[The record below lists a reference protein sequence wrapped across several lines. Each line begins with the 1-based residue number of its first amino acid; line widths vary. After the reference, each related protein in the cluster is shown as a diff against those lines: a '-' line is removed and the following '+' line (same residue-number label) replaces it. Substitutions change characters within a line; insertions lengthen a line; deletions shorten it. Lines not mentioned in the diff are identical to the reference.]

1 MSGVN
6 SFGKIFRW
14 TTFGESH
21 GPALGVVIDGCPSG
35 VLLQTEDV
43 QRELRRRRPGQ
54 VDAITSEVLVSSRN
68 EEDVVEIL
76 SGVYE
81 GKTLGTPIA
90 CVVRNLNQ
98 RSEDYKNMAQNP
110 RTGHADDVW
119 KNKFGHTDPR
129 GGGRSSGRETL
140 CRVIAGTV
148 AKQLLKQKFPALKVL
163 GFVKSI
169 GEMELNNQE
178 LQTLNNQ
185 WLQQEQPVDDF
196 SARFP
201 TTRFD
206 IASILLNAKEI
217 GESYGG
223 VVEVW
228 VDGVPANLGEPVFY
242 KLKNVLAS
250 AMMSIGATS
259 GFEIGDG
266 FEMTCQKGTE
276 VHTSESTKPYGGV
289 RGGISTGERIVFRTG
304 FKPTSSILDVA
315 KKGRHDP
322 CIVPR
327 AVPVVEAM
335 TWAVLADLALLGRPH
350 FWD

>member
-1 MSGVN
+1 M
-6 SFGKIFRW
+6 FRW

-21 GPALGVVIDGCPSG
+21 GPAMGVVIDGCPSG
-35 VLLQTEDV
+35 VPLQVEDI
-43 QRELRRRRPGQ
+43 QRELNRRRPGQ
-54 VDAITSEVLVSSRN
+54 VDSKTSEVLVSSRN
-68 EEDVVEIL
+68 EEDRVEIL

-90 CVVRNLNQ
+90 CMVKNTNQ
-98 RSEDYKNMAQNP
+98 KSEDYKNIAQNP

-119 KNKFGHTDPR
+119 KNKFGHSDPR

-140 CRVIAGTV
+140 CRVIAGSV
-148 AKQLLKQKFPALKVL
+148 AQQFLKHKFPELKVL

-169 GEMELNNQE
+169 GDMELNEQE
-178 LQTLNNQ
+178 LQTLNNN
-185 WLQQEQPVDDF
+185 WLTQKQTVDEF

-201 TTRFD
+201 TSRFD
-206 IASILLNAKEI
+206 IVNVLLKAKEM

-223 VVEVW
+223 VVELW
-228 VDGVPANLGEPVFY
+228 VDGVPAHLGEPIFY

-250 AMMSIGATS
+250 AMMSIGATC
-259 GFEIGDG
+259 GFEMGDG
-266 FEMTCQKGTE
+266 FAMTRQKGTE
-276 VHTSESTKPYGGV
+276 VHVPDSTKPYGGI

-327 AVPVVEAM
+327 AVPAVEAM
-335 TWAVLADLALLGRPH
+335 TWAVLADLVLLGRPH
-350 FWD
+350 LWD